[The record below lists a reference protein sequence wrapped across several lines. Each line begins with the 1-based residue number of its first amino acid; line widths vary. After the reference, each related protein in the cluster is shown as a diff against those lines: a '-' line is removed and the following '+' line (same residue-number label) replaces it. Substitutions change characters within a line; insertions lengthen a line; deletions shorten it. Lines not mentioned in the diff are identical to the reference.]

1 MLMLGK
7 DSEACSFIK
16 FWLSKL
22 RVKKVNS
29 KFTETFEDGSFYK
42 GFTKNGQDKREDI
55 FEKLSPQ
62 VKKKPFLTDW
72 VFYFCLAIIKKN
84 TKDGLKKNSKEW
96 KKQGEH
102 FKVYKKYLGEHFQDL
117 VNAATTCG
125 LQTMPDGTVTFD
137 KFVSTKHK
145 FKSGDQEFFDFVD
158 EEILLKRVMSDY
170 LPILVAYLNKAPAVK
185 EALAMPE
192 SKVHGICFKS

>member
-7 DSEACSFIK
+7 DGEACSFIK
-16 FWLSKL
+16 FWLSKS
-22 RVKKVNS
+22 RVKKVHS

-42 GFTKNGQDKREDI
+42 GFTKNGQDKRENI
-55 FEKLSPQ
+55 FEILSPQ
-62 VKKKPFLTDW
+62 VTKKPFLTDW

-84 TKDGLKKNSKEW
+84 TKTGLKKNSKDW

-102 FKVYKKYLGEHFQDL
+102 FKEYKEYLQEHFQDL
-117 VNAATTCG
+117 VNAATTCE

-145 FKSGDQEFFDFVD
+145 FRSGDLENLDFVD
-158 EEILLKRVMSDY
+158 EEILLKKVMSDY
-170 LPILVAYLNKAPAVK
+170 FPFCLLI
-185 EALAMPE
+185 
-192 SKVHGICFKS
+192 

>member
-7 DSEACSFIK
+7 DGEAYSFIK

-22 RVKKVNS
+22 RVEKVHS
-29 KFTETFEDGSFYK
+29 EFTETFEDGSFYK
-42 GFTKNGQDKREDI
+42 GFIKNGQDKREDI

-62 VKKKPFLTDW
+62 VTKKPFLTDW

-84 TKDGLKKNSKEW
+84 TKDGLKKNSKDW
-96 KKQGEH
+96 KKQDEI
-102 FKVYKKYLGEHFQDL
+102 FKVFKKYLGEHFHDL

-125 LQTMPDGTVTFD
+125 HQTMPDGTVTFD

-145 FKSGDQEFFDFVD
+145 FKSGDQEIFGFVD

-185 EALAMPE
+185 EALTMQA
-192 SKVHGICFKS
+192 KVRGI